1 MNNIV
6 IEKWNEIL
14 EAMKKEYDISDVSFN
29 TWLKP
34 LKVYDI
40 KDNILTILATDEIH
54 ASYIE
59 KKYSKQF
66 MVTIGEIAGVSYE
79 LHFIKP
85 DDLLKEEKN
94 SQETKKGA
102 AAFNVEHLSSSI
114 LAANL
119 NPRYTFDTFVV
130 GTNNSFA
137 HAASLAVAESPGEI
151 YNPLFIYGGVGLGK
165 THLMHSIAH
174 FILENNPKSKVLYV
188 TSEKFTNEI
197 IDAIRKKDDIST
209 IQFREKYRNVD
220 VLLIDDIQF
229 VIGKEATQE
238 EFFHTFNALHES
250 KKQIIISSDKP
261 PKDIETLE
269 ERLRSRFEW
278 GLTVDIQSP
287 NYETRMAILHKK
299 AELEN
304 YRIDNDVIE
313 YIANNIKSNIR
324 ELEGALTK
332 IHAYSS
338 LSNQQL
344 TVELAEEVL
353 KDSISLNKNRE
364 VTPELILKVVA
375 EHFGITPADI
385 ISQRRNKELAY
396 PRQIVMYLCRSLID
410 MPLKQIGLFLGRR
423 NHSTIISG
431 CRKIDKDLK
440 NDEGIRNT
448 IDILKKKINPGN
460 QHFNVDNL

>member
-1 MNNIV
+1 MNNLV
-6 IEKWNEIL
+6 IEKWDDIL
-14 EAMKKEYDISDVSFN
+14 EIMKKEYDISDVSFN

-34 LKVYDI
+34 LKIHEI
-40 KDNILTILATDEIH
+40 KDNILIILATDEIH

-66 MVTIGEIAGVSYE
+66 TVTIEEVTGTPYQI
-79 LHFIKP
+79 HFVKP
-85 DDLLKEEKN
+85 DDILKEKDGILTNSNSKN
-94 SQETKKGA
+94 K
-102 AAFNVEHLSSSI
+102 NLNNNIVV
-114 LAANL
+114 ANL

-130 GTNNSFA
+130 GANNSFA

-174 FILENNPKSKVLYV
+174 FILGNNPKSRVLYV

-197 IDAIRKKDDIST
+197 IDAIRKKDDTST

-229 VIGKEATQE
+229 IIGKEATQE

-304 YRIDNDVIE
+304 FAIGNDVIE

-338 LSNQQL
+338 LSGRKL

-353 KDSISLNKNRE
+353 RDSISLNEHRKP
-364 VTPELILKVVA
+364 TPDLILKIVA
-375 EHFGITPADI
+375 EHFNITPTDI
-385 ISQRRNKELAY
+385 ISQKRNKELVY
-396 PRQIVMYLCRSLID
+396 PRQIIMYLCRAYTDI
-410 MPLKQIGLFLGRR
+410 PLKQIGLLLGKRD
-423 NHSTIISG
+423 HSTVISG
-431 CRKIDKDLK
+431 CKKIERDIANNEIVK
-440 NDEGIRNT
+440 NT
-448 IDILKKKINPGN
+448 IEILRKKINPG
-460 QHFNVDNL
+460 L

>member
-1 MNNIV
+1 MSNIV
-6 IEKWNEIL
+6 IEKWDEIL
-14 EAMKKEYDISDVSFN
+14 EIMKKEYDISDLSFN

-34 LKVYDI
+34 LKVYEI
-40 KDNILTILATDEIH
+40 KEDTLTILTTDEIH
-54 ASYIE
+54 ANYIE

-66 MVTIGEIAGVSYE
+66 IVTIGEITGISYQ

-85 DDLLKEEKN
+85 DDILQEEKN
-94 SQETKKGA
+94 ASKTGKNLTASKTET
-102 AAFNVEHLSSSI
+102 LSSSI
-114 LAANL
+114 IPANL

-165 THLMHSIAH
+165 THLMHSVAH
-174 FILENNPKSKVLYV
+174 FILERNPRSKVLYV

-229 VIGKEATQE
+229 IIGKEATQE

-250 KKQIIISSDKP
+250 KKQIIISSDRP

-304 YRIDNDVIE
+304 YRIDNDIIE

-338 LSNQQL
+338 LSNQKL
-344 TVELAEEVL
+344 TVELVGEVL
-353 KDSISLNKNRE
+353 KDSISLHEYRPI
-364 VTPELILKVVA
+364 TPDLILEIVA
-375 EHFGITPADI
+375 EHFGITPADM
-385 ISQRRNKELAY
+385 ISQKRNKELVY
-396 PRQIVMYLCRSLID
+396 PRQIVMYLCRAYID
-410 MPLKQIGLFLGRR
+410 MPLKKIGQLLGNRD
-423 NHSTIISG
+423 HSTVING
-431 CRKIDKDLK
+431 CKKIEKDLAK
-440 NDEGIRNT
+440 NEETRNT
-448 IDILKKKINPGN
+448 IAILKRKINPGLST
-460 QHFNVDNL
+460 FGCG

>member
-1 MNNIV
+1 MSNII
-6 IEKWNEIL
+6 IEKWDEIL
-14 EAMKKEYDISDVSFN
+14 ETMKKEYDISDVSFN

-34 LKVYDI
+34 LKVHDI
-40 KDNILTILATDEIH
+40 KEDTLTILATDEIH

-66 MVTIGEIAGVSYE
+66 TVTIGEITGISYQ

-85 DDLLKEEKN
+85 DDILREEKN
-94 SQETKKGA
+94 VSETGKSA
-102 AAFNVEHLSSSI
+102 AAFPEDLNSNI
-114 LAANL
+114 LTANL

-174 FILENNPKSKVLYV
+174 FILEKNSKSRVLYV

-229 VIGKEATQE
+229 IIGKEATQE

-332 IHAYSS
+332 LHAYSS
-338 LSNQQL
+338 LYNRKL

-353 KDSISLNKNRE
+353 KDSISLSE
-364 VTPELILKVVA
+364 AQEITPELILQIVA
-375 EHFGITPADI
+375 EHFDITPADI
-385 ISQRRNKELAY
+385 ISQKRIKEWVY
-396 PRQIVMYLCRSLID
+396 PRQIVMYLCRAFID
-410 MPLKQIGLFLGRR
+410 MPLKQVGLFLGKR
-423 NHSTIISG
+423 NHSTVISG
-431 CRKIDKDLK
+431 CRKIEKDLI
-440 NDEGIRNT
+440 NDESVRNT
-448 IDILKKKINPGN
+448 VDILKKKINPWG
-460 QHFNVDNL
+460 